1 MSVYASVYTPDTAN
15 LGTFNTDGSRI
26 TPSSSSHHDSQK
38 LLPKN
43 NSNNYNKS
51 NGNGNE
57 MQDPLDK
64 TYAITPH
71 RLRSQLLVNNL
82 KASGILPYNHA
93 DDDDDDGTGRPPQ
106 LKHSAR
112 GLEAIGFDE
121 NASMY
126 SGYKGDDGGER
137 RRVWKDDGGGGAG
150 KEKKGGGKRRFL
162 KKLVG
167 KGEEKGEK
175 L

>member
-1 MSVYASVYTPDTAN
+1 MSVCASVYTPDTAN
-15 LGTFNTDGSRI
+15 LRAFHNTDGSRM
-26 TPSSSSHHDSQK
+26 TPDTSSHHHHDSQK
-38 LLPKN
+38 LLPN
-43 NSNNYNKS
+43 PPA
-51 NGNGNE
+51 
-57 MQDPLDK
+57 MRDPLDK
-64 TYAITPH
+64 TYAITPR

-82 KASGILPYNHA
+82 KASGILPYQA
-93 DDDDDDGTGRPPQ
+93 DESARPPP

-126 SGYKGDDGGER
+126 SSYKGEGA
-137 RRVWKDDGGGGAG
+137 RRVWKDEGGG

>member
-1 MSVYASVYTPDTAN
+1 MSVYASVYTPDSAN
-15 LGTFNTDGSRI
+15 LDAFNTDGSRV
-26 TPSSSSHHDSQK
+26 TASTSHHDSQK

-43 NSNNYNKS
+43 KNGSNNN
-51 NGNGNE
+51 NTNNTE

-82 KASGILPYNHA
+82 KASGILPYCEA
-93 DDDDDDGTGRPPQ
+93 DETGRPPQ

-112 GLEAIGFDE
+112 GLEAMGFDE

-126 SGYKGDDGGER
+126 SSYKGHGEEK
-137 RRVWKDDGGGGAG
+137 RVWKHDGGGDG
-150 KEKKGGGKRRFL
+150 KEKKVGGKRRFL

>member
-1 MSVYASVYTPDTAN
+1 MSVHASVYTPHTACPSN
-15 LGTFNTDGSRI
+15 LRTFNADGSRI
-26 TPSSSSHHDSQK
+26 NPSTSSHHDSQE

-43 NSNNYNKS
+43 DSNNNNNININNS
-51 NGNGNE
+51 V
-57 MQDPLDK
+57 MQDPLLDK

-71 RLRSQLLVNNL
+71 RVRSQLLVNNL
-82 KASGILPYNHA
+82 KASGILPYQA
-93 DDDDDDGTGRPPQ
+93 DETGRPPQ

-126 SGYKGDDGGER
+126 SSYKGEGQ
-137 RRVWKDDGGGGAG
+137 RRVWKDDGGG
-150 KEKKGGGKRRFL
+150 KEKKVGGKRRFL

>member
-1 MSVYASVYTPDTAN
+1 MSFYA
-15 LGTFNTDGSRI
+15 NTDGSHI
-26 TPSSSSHHDSQK
+26 ASSHHESQK
-38 LLPKN
+38 LLPKKN
-43 NSNNYNKS
+43 NNRNC
-51 NGNGNE
+51 NE
-57 MQDPLDK
+57 TQNPLDK

-71 RLRSQLLVNNL
+71 RLRSQLLVHNL
-82 KASGILPYNHA
+82 KASGILPYGQA
-93 DDDDDDGTGRPPQ
+93 DNDENVRPPL

-126 SGYKGDDGGER
+126 SCYKGEGEWKR
-137 RRVWKDDGGGGAG
+137 GWKD
-150 KEKKGGGKRRFL
+150 EGGGKEEKKAGGKRSFL

-167 KGEEKGEK
+167 MGEEKGEK

>member
-1 MSVYASVYTPDTAN
+1 MSICASVYTPHSAS
-15 LGTFNTDGSRI
+15 LRTFNTHGSHI
-26 TPSSSSHHDSQK
+26 TASTSSQHESQK
-38 LLPKN
+38 LLSKSD
-43 NSNNYNKS
+43 NS
-51 NGNGNE
+51 E

-82 KASGILPYNHA
+82 RASGILPYNQA
-93 DDDDDDGTGRPPQ
+93 DENGRPPQ

-126 SGYKGDDGGER
+126 SSYKGGGE
-137 RRVWKDDGGGGAG
+137 RRVWKDDGGGE
-150 KEKKGGGKRRFL
+150 EKKGGGKRRFL

>member
-1 MSVYASVYTPDTAN
+1 M
-15 LGTFNTDGSRI
+15 
-26 TPSSSSHHDSQK
+26 
-38 LLPKN
+38 
-43 NSNNYNKS
+43 
-51 NGNGNE
+51 
-57 MQDPLDK
+57 DK
-64 TYAITPH
+64 TYALITPH
-71 RLRSQLLVNNL
+71 RLRSQLLVHNL

-93 DDDDDDGTGRPPQ
+93 DADLGRPSQ

-126 SGYKGDDGGER
+126 SCFKGEGER
-137 RRVWKDDGGGGAG
+137 ERRVWKDEEMG
-150 KEKKGGGKRRFL
+150 KEKKEGGGKRRFL

>member
-1 MSVYASVYTPDTAN
+1 MSVYTPAHR
-15 LGTFNTDGSRI
+15 TFNTDGSRT
-26 TPSSSSHHDSQK
+26 TPSHLESQK
-38 LLPKN
+38 LLPKTT
-43 NSNNYNKS
+43 
-51 NGNGNE
+51 E
-57 MQDPLDK
+57 TRDPLDK

-71 RLRSQLLVNNL
+71 RLRSQLLVHNL
-82 KASGILPYNHA
+82 KASGILPCDCSQA
-93 DDDDDDGTGRPPQ
+93 DEMGRPPQ

-126 SGYKGDDGGER
+126 SSYKGEGE
-137 RRVWKDDGGGGAG
+137 RRVWKDDGVG
-150 KEKKGGGKRRFL
+150 KEKKAGGKRSFL

-167 KGEEKGEK
+167 RGEEKGEK

>member
-1 MSVYASVYTPDTAN
+1 M
-15 LGTFNTDGSRI
+15 
-26 TPSSSSHHDSQK
+26 HHHHRSGDDSKKK
-38 LLPKN
+38 LLPEN
-43 NSNNYNKS
+43 PS
-51 NGNGNE
+51 
-57 MQDPLDK
+57 QPDPHNDK
-64 TYAITPH
+64 TYALLITPN

-82 KASGILPYNHA
+82 KASGILPYQA
-93 DDDDDDGTGRPPQ
+93 DDDDDYATGRPAQQ

-126 SGYKGDDGGER
+126 SSYKGDGGWEGKRNGDG
-137 RRVWKDDGGGGAG
+137 DGSG
-150 KEKKGGGKRRFL
+150 KEKKEGGKRRNFL

-167 KGEEKGEK
+167 RGEEKGEK